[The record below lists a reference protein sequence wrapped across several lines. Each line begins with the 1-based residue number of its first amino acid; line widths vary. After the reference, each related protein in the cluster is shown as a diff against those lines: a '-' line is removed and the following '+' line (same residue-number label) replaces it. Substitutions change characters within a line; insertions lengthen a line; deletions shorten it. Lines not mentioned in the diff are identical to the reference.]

1 MSPNYGGPVNVCKN
15 SCSALAKT
23 GVEVTI
29 YTTNLDYPRG
39 ILNVPLSTEIK
50 ENGYTIKYFP
60 VQFMPYVYSFQL
72 FRSIKNNIKNF
83 DIVHIHGLYRFPQ
96 FVASYYARKYQI
108 PYIVRPHGSLDPFLY
123 NHKRNRIGK
132 RIYEFLIENKN
143 LNCASALHFT
153 TEKEMQLV
161 KPLGLEAPGF
171 IIPNGLDLDKFSSVY
186 TVGNFRKKYKIG
198 NKKII
203 LHFGRINFV
212 KGLDILIDSFIKVS
226 QVIDDVCLVIAGP
239 DNDGYQSVVEKW
251 IDVGGITS
259 KVIFTGMLNG
269 DEAWNLLTD
278 SDIFVLPSYS
288 ESFGIAVFEAMYF
301 ELPVIISN
309 KVKIYQEI
317 QTANAGIVTS
327 CNSIEVA
334 DAMIDLLNNNEECK
348 AMGVAGKNLVK
359 DKYNW
364 KELANKLESKYQK
377 IIATY
382 PNYN

>member
-1 MSPNYGGPVNVCKN
+1 
-15 SCSALAKT
+15 
-23 GVEVTI
+23 
-29 YTTNLDYPRG
+29 
-39 ILNVPLSTEIK
+39 
-50 ENGYTIKYFP
+50 
-60 VQFMPYVYSFQL
+60 
-72 FRSIKNNIKNF
+72 
-83 DIVHIHGLYRFPQ
+83 
-96 FVASYYARKYQI
+96 
-108 PYIVRPHGSLDPFLY
+108 
-123 NHKRNRIGK
+123 
-132 RIYEFLIENKN
+132 
-143 LNCASALHFT
+143 
-153 TEKEMQLV
+153 MQLV